1 MLGDLR
7 PQTLKVCKTKA
18 LVAKTLRNPWE
29 ACLVEDLLD
38 HTLVGCIW
46 NPQPQADDGLGA
58 STRLS
63 DFLRDHGQRLG
74 CLPTRPKPLKAEA
87 LAACPPDSAKSM
99 DRRMVAKMQKQQ
111 QWKWQLP
118 REAKQPQPQ
127 EAKQPQQLKRTQQTA
142 TKAVVTT
149 AATLVKNELLL
160 LRCNVNSRNCH
171 LYLRQDRLTGDNSW
185 SHTTKMSAS
194 VYDML
199 SGFAAM
205 TLCNAT
211 AATTTTIYWDD
222 Y

>member
-1 MLGDLR
+1 
-7 PQTLKVCKTKA
+7 
-18 LVAKTLRNPWE
+18 
-29 ACLVEDLLD
+29 
-38 HTLVGCIW
+38 
-46 NPQPQADDGLGA
+46 
-58 STRLS
+58 
-63 DFLRDHGQRLG
+63 
-74 CLPTRPKPLKAEA
+74 
-87 LAACPPDSAKSM
+87 
-99 DRRMVAKMQKQQ
+99 MVAKMQKQQ

-127 EAKQPQQLKRTQQTA
+127 EATQPQQLKRTQQTA